1 MKLHFQHTQYI
12 WLFAALVV
20 FAALFFLRSRWKQQ
34 VIKRIGDLK
43 LIRLLIGGFSPT
55 RFKLKFSLLSLAFI
69 AGVFGLMN
77 LQKPGAA
84 DGLSRKGIDVVIALD
99 VSRSMMA
106 TDMPPNRLERAKE
119 LINRLMNAMPDDRF
133 ALIVFAGKAY
143 LQMPLTNDHGAA
155 SMFVS
160 AAGPD
165 AIAEQGTVISEA
177 LRRTAG
183 VFNANERRFKS
194 VILISD
200 GEDHDPEA
208 VKTATELAGQGMMIS
223 TVGIGSPEG
232 SYITDPAT
240 GENKKDESGSQVISK
255 LNEDELK
262 EIASVTKGTY
272 VRLDDSA
279 EAVAKL
285 RSQLSQIES
294 IALDD
299 VSLLNFKTYYWIFAG
314 LMLLLLIAEFLIP
327 ETRRA
332 KERRLKEELKDLPAK
347 AFAGSLATEQPSLS
361 GKKKTRV

>member
-1 MKLHFQHTQYI
+1 MNIHFQHTQYI
-12 WLFAALVV
+12 WLFAAIAI
-20 FAALFFLRSRWKQQ
+20 FFALFYLRARWKQK
-34 VIKRIGDLK
+34 VIKKIGDIR
-43 LIRLLIGGFSPT
+43 LIRLLIGGFSQR
-55 RFKLKFSLLSLAFI
+55 RFNLKFSLLSLAFI
-69 AGVFGLMN
+69 AGVFAVMN

-155 SMFVS
+155 SMFVA

-165 AIAEQGTVISEA
+165 AVAEQGTVISEA
-177 LRRTAG
+177 LRRTAS

-200 GEDHDPEA
+200 GEDHDAEA
-208 VKTATELAGQGMMIS
+208 VKTATELAEQGMMIS

-255 LNEDELK
+255 LNEEELK

-279 EAVAKL
+279 DAVAKL
-285 RSQLSQIES
+285 RGQLSQIES

-299 VSLLNFKTYYWIFAG
+299 VSLVNFKTYYWMFAG
-314 LMLLLLIAEFLIP
+314 LMLLLLIGEFFIP
-327 ETRRA
+327 ETKKS
-332 KERRLKEELKDLPAK
+332 KERRLKEQMKNPPETT
-347 AFAGSLATEQPSLS
+347 SIVS
-361 GKKKTRV
+361 